1 LNQEAVHDWVR
12 ADSFTDILHAN
23 IVRGRLEA
31 EGVPAMIA
39 NEHTI
44 TADWTYSLALGGV
57 RIMVPPQYLTEAR
70 DIIRQ
75 IDRGEFA
82 DEDEGSGSLN
92 DNLCSVCQE
101 PLTRKQPFS
110 WKLSLLVSSLSA
122 LPIPFSKN
130 QYQCSKCKK

>member
-1 LNQEAVHDWVR
+1 LNQEAIHDWVR

-31 EGVPAMIA
+31 EGIPAIIA

-57 RIMVPPQYLTEAR
+57 RIMVPPQCLREAR

-75 IDRGEFA
+75 IDSGEFA
-82 DEDEGSGSLN
+82 DEDQGCELAS
-92 DNLCSVCQE
+92 DNVCSVCQM
-101 PLTRKQPFS
+101 PLTRKHAFS
-110 WKLSLLVSSLSA
+110 WKLSLLVSSLFT

-130 QYQCSKCKK
+130 QYQCSNCKK